1 MRTRRFAAVSL
12 LSVVLACAAS
22 DVAVVVRQDT
32 PVNNLTFAEA
42 RKLLMGD
49 RQYWSSNLRVVLLIH
64 APSARERQVVLKTM
78 YGMSEAQFRQ
88 YWISKVFRLEA
99 TTGPKIVFS
108 NEMAIELVGAIPGAV
123 GFVDAASVPKDLKVL
138 KIDGLLPGEKGY
150 RLR

>member
-12 LSVVLACAAS
+12 LSGVLACAAS

-64 APSARERQVVLKTM
+64 APSARERHVVLKTM

-150 RLR
+150 CLR

>member
-32 PVNNLTFAEA
+32 PINNLTFAEA

>member
-1 MRTRRFAAVSL
+1 MRTGRFAAAFL
-12 LSVVLACAAS
+12 LSVLACAAS
-22 DVAVVVRQDT
+22 DIAAVVRQDT
-32 PVNNLTFAEA
+32 PVDNVTFAEA
-42 RKLLMGD
+42 RKLFMGD

-64 APSARERQVVLKTM
+64 APSARERLVVLKTM

-123 GFVDAASVPKDLKVL
+123 GFVDAATVPKDLKVL

-150 RLR
+150 CLH